1 MIKILRAVAAAML
14 LATGAHGATV
24 DGPFDANTLLRTT
37 DLVNGRNYTFILRT
51 GPLPA
56 LPDGYPTGD
65 NAYSEVFMT
74 ITGQGITRT
83 KSSLG
88 IGKAENVPYRF
99 NWLSVADGPTSFTFQ
114 WELRRYKNA
123 IPSYLTTG
131 DQTVVGGLNFTGGTP
146 IFATPPSEGQV
157 VLRTAALQ
165 EQPTAVPI
173 GGTLPLMLSALGIGA
188 LVMRHRAKQ
197 AAVA

>member
-24 DGPFDANTLLRTT
+24 DGPFDAVSLARTS
-37 DLVNGRNYTFILRT
+37 DLVNGRTYTFILRT

-56 LPDGYPTGD
+56 LPAGYPTGD

-74 ITGQGITRT
+74 ISGQGITRNR
-83 KSSLG
+83 SSLG
-88 IGKAENVPYRF
+88 IGNAEDVPYRF
-99 NWLSVADGPTSFTFQ
+99 NWLSEADGPASFTFQ
-114 WELRRYKNA
+114 WELRRYMNA
-123 IPSYLTTG
+123 TPIYVTSG
-131 DQTVVGGLNFTGGTP
+131 DQSVVGGLNFTGGAP
-146 IFATPPSEGQV
+146 IFATPPAEGQV
-157 VLRTAALQ
+157 TLRTAALQ

-197 AAVA
+197 AA